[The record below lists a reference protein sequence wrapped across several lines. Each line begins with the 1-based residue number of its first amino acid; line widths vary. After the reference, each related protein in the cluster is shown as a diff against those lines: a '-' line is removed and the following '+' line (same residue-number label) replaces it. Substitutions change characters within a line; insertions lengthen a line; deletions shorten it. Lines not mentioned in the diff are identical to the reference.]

1 MAFLETLSLLGALAV
16 SASTPTPTPASVPE
30 GAWGGVG
37 IRVEVREGKAKIELD
52 AAHGE
57 TEGPLVLDGA
67 GAFDVAGTFARE
79 RPGPARAGAPEKGEP
94 ARFRG
99 TLDGDVLTL
108 TVTLGRNAVA
118 AGPLKA
124 RRGEPARLRKM
135 Y

>member
-1 MAFLETLSLLGALAV
+1 VTAAATLLLLSALV
-16 SASTPTPTPASVPE
+16 RPEPTPTPTASLVPQ
-30 GAWGGVG
+30 GAWGGTG

-57 TEGPLVLDGA
+57 TDGPLILDA
-67 GAFDVAGTFARE
+67 SGAFDVAGTFARE

-99 TLDGDVLTL
+99 TLDGDILTL

>member
-1 MAFLETLSLLGALAV
+1 MALLEAFALVAALTV
-16 SASTPTPTPASVPE
+16 AAATPTPAPASVPE
-30 GAWGGVG
+30 GVWGGTG

-57 TEGPLVLDGA
+57 TDGPLVLDGS
-67 GAFDVAGTFARE
+67 GAFDA
-79 RPGPARAGAPEKGEP
+79 AGAPEKGEP

-108 TVTLGRNAVA
+108 TVTVGRDSVA
-118 AGPLKA
+118 AGPLQA
-124 RRGEPARLRKM
+124 RRGALARLRKM

>member
-1 MAFLETLSLLGALAV
+1 VTAAATLLLLSALV
-16 SASTPTPTPASVPE
+16 RPEPTRTPTVSLVPE
-30 GAWGGVG
+30 GVWGGVG
-37 IRVEVREGKAKIELD
+37 IRVDVREGRAKIELD

-57 TEGPLVLDGA
+57 TDGPLVLDGS
-67 GAFDVAGTFARE
+67 GAFDVPGTFARE
-79 RPGPARAGAPEKGEP
+79 RPGPERVGAPEKGEP

-99 TLDGDVLTL
+99 TLDGDILTL

>member
-1 MAFLETLSLLGALAV
+1 VTAAATLLLLSALAR
-16 SASTPTPTPASVPE
+16 AEPTPTPTVSLVPE
-30 GAWGGVG
+30 GVWGGTG
-37 IRVEVREGKAKIELD
+37 IRVDVREGNAKIELD

-57 TEGPLVLDGA
+57 TDGPLVLDGS

-124 RRGEPARLRKM
+124 QRGALARLRKM